1 MFHMWSFYHTKIH
14 KLYNLCIFVNLKIII
29 NLFMDCYVSPEM
41 YVLNI
46 DPGGIMCTSTNL
58 DDPIENP
65 EIDW

>member
-1 MFHMWSFYHTKIH
+1 
-14 KLYNLCIFVNLKIII
+14 
-29 NLFMDCYVSPEM
+29 MDCYVSPEM

-46 DPGGIMCTSTNL
+46 DPCGIMCTSTNL